1 MSKKSFRTAI
11 TEAIRHEME
20 RDPTVIFF
28 GEDIVGG
35 FGGSA
40 NKRGASG
47 GIMGTTVGLYEQFGE
62 KRIFDTPISES
73 AIMGAAAGAALTGLR
88 PIAELMFADFLGVCF
103 DQIFNQ
109 AAKFRYMFGGNAKT
123 PMVIRMMTGA
133 GFGAAA
139 QHSQA
144 LWPIFTHIPGLKVV
158 LPSNPYDAK
167 GLLIAAIRDGD
178 PVIFLEHKVMYDDKG
193 KALSNP
199 DIYVP
204 ADQPGYTGY
213 NADRDKGLQIVLKA
227 NNQNK
232 VSPSFYN
239 PWDLPG
245 SSGADDYRDNIANC
259 NTAVIPIGDPMIAE
273 PGNMVGPT
281 VQGTD
286 DLVAKDPGAYWDTS
300 CNCVKG
306 SAYGIS
312 PRVAVIPVY
321 DPVFYAEGKQ
331 NGKNAALKIANYVGF
346 FIEGTQGN
354 QVIGRI
360 TPVGGVFDGNAGPA
374 PTGAFPVVIRL
385 VQ

>member
-1 MSKKSFRTAI
+1 MRMRLRRLYRDERGMSFVFVSLGFMAFMASTTLAIDVGMLMTARSQAQNSADAGALAGAVALAYNSFTDRSASGPAVQSAINAAVANPVIGATVSVTPPDVTFPNDLNGQPTRVSVQVFRTGPRGNPVPTLVGPVFGLPTANI
-11 TEAIRHEME
+11 GATATAEAS
-20 RDPTVIFF
+20 P
-28 GEDIVGG
+28 
-35 FGGSA
+35 A
-40 NKRGASG
+40 NAETCVKPFT
-47 GIMGTTVGLYEQFGE
+47 IPDKWIE
-62 KRIFDTPISES
+62 K
-73 AIMGAAAGAALTGLR
+73 
-88 PIAELMFADFLGVCF
+88 
-103 DQIFNQ
+103 Q
-109 AAKFRYMFGGNAKT
+109 
-123 PMVIRMMTGA
+123 TGA
-133 GFGAAA
+133 
-139 QHSQA
+139 
-144 LWPIFTHIPGLKVV
+144 W
-158 LPSNPYDAK
+158 
-167 GLLIAAIRDGD
+167 D
-178 PVIFLEHKVMYDDKG
+178 PDDEFDLYDDKG
-193 KALSNP
+193 NALGNP
-199 DIYVP
+199 DIYIS

-331 NGKNAALKIANYVGF
+331 NGKNASLKIANYVGF
-346 FIEGTQGN
+346 FIEGTQSN

-374 PTGAFPVVIRL
+374 PTGAFPFVIRL

>member
-1 MSKKSFRTAI
+1 M
-11 TEAIRHEME
+11 
-20 RDPTVIFF
+20 
-28 GEDIVGG
+28 
-35 FGGSA
+35 
-40 NKRGASG
+40 
-47 GIMGTTVGLYEQFGE
+47 
-62 KRIFDTPISES
+62 
-73 AIMGAAAGAALTGLR
+73 
-88 PIAELMFADFLGVCF
+88 
-103 DQIFNQ
+103 
-109 AAKFRYMFGGNAKT
+109 
-123 PMVIRMMTGA
+123 
-133 GFGAAA
+133 
-139 QHSQA
+139 
-144 LWPIFTHIPGLKVV
+144 
-158 LPSNPYDAK
+158 
-167 GLLIAAIRDGD
+167 
-178 PVIFLEHKVMYDDKG
+178 
-193 KALSNP
+193 
-199 DIYVP
+199 
-204 ADQPGYTGY
+204 
-213 NADRDKGLQIVLKA
+213 
-227 NNQNK
+227 
-232 VSPSFYN
+232 SPSFYN